1 MRTLTNQEKIEKF
14 MQKLAR
20 RVRQA
25 GRVYFTGGSTAV
37 LHGWRDS
44 TVDIDVRFVPDTD
57 ELYRALADLKEELQA
72 NIEIASPP
80 DFIPAVPGWEDRS
93 EFICREG
100 KLDFYHFDLY
110 SQALAK
116 IERGHVQDRSDVR
129 SMIGHGL
136 IEPERLRSLF
146 DEIKP
151 ELYRYPA
158 ISEEKFHESLEQ
170 TLAEQLGQ

>member
-1 MRTLTNQEKIEKF
+1 M
-14 MQKLAR
+14 
-20 RVRQA
+20 
-25 GRVYFTGGSTAV
+25 
-37 LHGWRDS
+37 
-44 TVDIDVRFVPDTD
+44 
-57 ELYRALADLKEELQA
+57 
-72 NIEIASPP
+72 
-80 DFIPAVPGWEDRS
+80 
-93 EFICREG
+93 
-100 KLDFYHFDLY
+100 DFYHFDLY

-116 IERGHVQDRSDVR
+116 IERGHAQDRSDVR